1 MMGAPPQMDLLDY
14 KPRMKE
20 WYDKD
25 LPESVRRG
33 QRLTTMT
40 SGQARF
46 PIAPS
51 VFEFKQHGRSGAWI
65 SELLPHTAR
74 MVDDIA
80 IIRSMHTEAIN
91 HEPAITFIQTGR
103 QIPGRPCIGSWISY
117 GLGSMNRDLPTFV
130 VMNAEKSHPKAGV
143 SGHLGQVVELG
154 IPLPGVRRRGAAR
167 RGRSGPLPEGSRR
180 RLP

>member
-1 MMGAPPQMDLLDY
+1 
-14 KPRMKE
+14 
-20 WYDKD
+20 
-25 LPESVRRG
+25 
-33 QRLTTMT
+33 
-40 SGQARF
+40 
-46 PIAPS
+46 
-51 VFEFKQHGRSGAWI
+51 
-65 SELLPHTAR
+65 

-143 SGHLGQVVELG
+143 QAISAKLWSSGFLS
-154 IPLPGVRRRGAAR
+154 PKYAGVGCA
-167 RGRSGPLPEGSRR
+167 EGTNRCST
-180 RLP
+180 